1 MYNFLFCLLKAHLKL
16 PVVNEGRNFFLPSPR
31 YKNIFRTI
39 NFLII
44 HRNFL
49 VSLPLFAA
57 ILSRKLF
64 VIFCITDISTSSTRS
79 LYVNKVLVMICLT
92 SIEFVIDWKISL
104 KRWTHNCLYFFI
116 HHWNWEIKGGSNK
129 DWLIVIFW
137 LPVMALS
144 RQKNDECKIVK
155 RCNAQIIIH
164 IGGGGGEGVKRGTLL
179 QTPFFIY
186 SRVLFPKVYT

>member
-1 MYNFLFCLLKAHLKL
+1 M
-16 PVVNEGRNFFLPSPR
+16 
-31 YKNIFRTI
+31 
-39 NFLII
+39 
-44 HRNFL
+44 
-49 VSLPLFAA
+49 VSMPLFAA

-64 VIFCITDISTSSTRS
+64 VIFCITDISTSSTLS
-79 LYVNKVLVMICLT
+79 LYINNVLVMICLT

-164 IGGGGGEGVKRGTLL
+164 IGGGGGEGGKGGNIAAKTFFHL
-179 QTPFFIY
+179 QE
-186 SRVLFPKVYT
+186 SSFP